1 MPINQVENLLNYYIS
16 TGKTELACKE
26 MKIFIELLDGSNN
39 KKQSLEIKPN
49 LNLH

>member
-26 MKIFIELLDGSNN
+26 MKIFLELLDGSSS
-39 KKQSLEIKPN
+39 KQNLEIKQN

>member
-16 TGKTELACKE
+16 TGKTEFARKE
-26 MKIFIELLDGSNN
+26 MKIFLELLDGSNN
-39 KKQSLEIKPN
+39 TQNAIVKPN